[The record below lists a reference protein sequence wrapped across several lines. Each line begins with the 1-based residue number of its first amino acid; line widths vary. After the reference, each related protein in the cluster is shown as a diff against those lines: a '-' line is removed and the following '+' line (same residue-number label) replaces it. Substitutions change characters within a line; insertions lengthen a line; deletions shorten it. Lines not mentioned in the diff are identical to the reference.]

1 MRSGAAL
8 ALLGCTQTPGLAYG
22 HNDMGQFT
30 FNVRLGTS
38 RITPT
43 ALVEKGR
50 NHVTMLT
57 GNAAFPTPTPTTAA
71 ITTACDDL
79 DMANQ
84 AYDFNRGKTEK
95 ETRDV
100 AFAALL
106 DLIRELAGYV
116 QAHCNNE
123 KDLILSTG
131 FDVRRIASPL
141 GELPAPGNV
150 RALVTPFPGRLEV
163 RWAGVRGRRIYSVY
177 ITDKDPQDPAS
188 WKLLAQTSKNRYTA
202 EGLQSNTVYTF
213 RLQTIAA
220 AGASPMS
227 DIASAKAA

>member
-1 MRSGAAL
+1 
-8 ALLGCTQTPGLAYG
+8 
-22 HNDMGQFT
+22 MGQFT
-30 FNVRLGTS
+30 FIVRLGTT

-71 ITTACDDL
+71 LTTACDAL
-79 DMANQ
+79 DAANQ

-100 AFAALL
+100 AFAVLM

-131 FDVRRIASPL
+131 FDVRRLSSPL
-141 GELPAPGNV
+141 GQLPPPANV
-150 RALVTPFPGRLEV
+150 RALVTPFPGRLDL
-163 RWAGVRGRRIYSVY
+163 RWNGVRGRQIYAVY
-177 ITDKDPQDPAS
+177 MTAIDPLDPAG
-188 WKLLAQTSKNRYTA
+188 WALLTQTSKNRYTV
-202 EGLQSNTVYTF
+202 EGLTSNTVYTF
-213 RLQTIAA
+213 RLQTFGA
-220 AGASPMS
+220 AGISPMS
-227 DIASAKAA
+227 DVASAKAA

>member
-1 MRSGAAL
+1 M
-8 ALLGCTQTPGLAYG
+8 
-22 HNDMGQFT
+22 
-30 FNVRLGTS
+30 
-38 RITPT
+38 
-43 ALVEKGR
+43 EKGR

-57 GNAAFPTPTPTTAA
+57 GNAAFPTPTPTTA
-71 ITTACDDL
+71 CDDL
-79 DMANQ
+79 DTANQ

-116 QAHCNNE
+116 QANCNNE

-131 FDVRRIASPL
+131 FDVRRIAFSL
-141 GELPAPGNV
+141 GVLPTPGYV
-150 RALVTPFPGRLEV
+150 RALVTPYPGRLDV
-163 RWAGVRGRRIYSVY
+163 RWAGVRGRRIYSLY
-177 ITDKDPQDPAS
+177 ITDKDPQDPVS
-188 WKLLAQTSKNRYTA
+188 WKLLAQTSKNSFTA

>member
-1 MRSGAAL
+1 
-8 ALLGCTQTPGLAYG
+8 
-22 HNDMGQFT
+22 MGQFT
-30 FNVRLGTS
+30 FIVRLGTT

-71 ITTACDDL
+71 LTTACDAL
-79 DMANQ
+79 DAANQ

-100 AFAALL
+100 AFAVLM

-131 FDVRRIASPL
+131 FDVRRIATPL
-141 GELPAPGNV
+141 GELPPPSNV
-150 RALVTPFPGRLEV
+150 RALVTPYPGRLEV
-163 RWAGVRGRRIYSVY
+163 RWAGVPGRRLYSLY
-177 ITDKDPQDPAS
+177 MTDKDPQDPAS
-188 WKLLAQTSKNRYTA
+188 WKLLTQTSKNRYTV
-202 EGLQSNTVYTF
+202 ENLTSNTVYTF
-213 RLQTIAA
+213 RLQTIAT
-220 AGASPMS
+220 AGVSPMS